1 MVPTSTLTTFDIF
14 LYSSDTSCAIMAL
27 RGAGTDVE
35 LHNTLKNNRG
45 SSYNVLAYSRNPFSK
60 LGEGIK
66 TLE

>member
-1 MVPTSTLTTFDIF
+1 
-14 LYSSDTSCAIMAL
+14 MAL